1 MKVPDHFLAAINGAR
16 SKCEW
21 EMKSRAIS
29 EKSSKKFQCQHE
41 RSDFR
46 YESLQMDHN
55 FCSRLSFK
63 KPSRRRDEKIKY
75 HPDLMLVSRKRE
87 THDSHYR
94 TFNIARDIH
103 EQSFSF
109 HHRPN
114 NNSADKNVPPW
125 LWSAL
130 TLNMAWFIRVSLVSF
145 AVRAILSRH
154 TYTTMQRQILDE
166 NARNCGTTEDD
177 VEIRIHSKRF
187 QKSHD
192 LVADT
197 TSVIWLLQSWS
208 LEVTKRI
215 SRIRIQIILI
225 YSRRLHKPAANLHSG
240 SLCIWASFCLL

>member
-1 MKVPDHFLAAINGAR
+1 MSAR
-16 SKCEW
+16 T
-21 EMKSRAIS
+21 
-29 EKSSKKFQCQHE
+29 F
-41 RSDFR
+41 
-46 YESLQMDHN
+46 
-55 FCSRLSFK
+55 RLSLRIATNGSQFLFATLIQK
-63 KPSRRRDEKIKY
+63 TIPKTRRKY
-75 HPDLMLVSRKRE
+75 HPDLILVSRKRE